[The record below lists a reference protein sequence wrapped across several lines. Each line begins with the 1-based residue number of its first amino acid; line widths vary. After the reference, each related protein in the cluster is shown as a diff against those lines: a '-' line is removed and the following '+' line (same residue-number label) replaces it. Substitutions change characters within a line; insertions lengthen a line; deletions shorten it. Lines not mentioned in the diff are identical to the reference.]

1 MIIKAQKQQT
11 KSMNSSMVDFKST
24 VARRR
29 RYSTVVAA
37 AHNVVKSIL
46 NCNAYFE
53 VFSQHISQ
61 LGIRKY
67 YFSVQNGSKSERISP
82 YCVPA
87 PYKRYGWLKY

>member
-82 YCVPA
+82 NCVPA
-87 PYKRYGWLKY
+87 PYKRYG

>member
-37 AHNVVKSIL
+37 AHIVVKSFL
-46 NCNAYFE
+46 NCNPYFY
-53 VFSQHISQ
+53 VFLITFLDYSYILFQHDM
-61 LGIRKY
+61 KE
-67 YFSVQNGSKSERISP
+67 K
-82 YCVPA
+82 
-87 PYKRYGWLKY
+87 

>member
-29 RYSTVVAA
+29 RYSTAVVAA
-37 AHNVVKSIL
+37 HIVVKSFL

-53 VFSQHISQ
+53 VFS
-61 LGIRKY
+61 
-67 YFSVQNGSKSERISP
+67 
-82 YCVPA
+82 
-87 PYKRYGWLKY
+87 

>member
-37 AHNVVKSIL
+37 AHNVVKSFL
-46 NCNAYFE
+46 NCHAYLE
-53 VFSQHISQ
+53 VFS
-61 LGIRKY
+61 
-67 YFSVQNGSKSERISP
+67 
-82 YCVPA
+82 
-87 PYKRYGWLKY
+87 

>member
-37 AHNVVKSIL
+37 VHNVVKSFL
-46 NCNAYFE
+46 NCNAYFQ

-61 LGIRKY
+61 LGIRINTILACKM
-67 YFSVQNGSKSERISP
+67 VQNQKGFHPIVCRRRISGM
-82 YCVPA
+82 A
-87 PYKRYGWLKY
+87 D